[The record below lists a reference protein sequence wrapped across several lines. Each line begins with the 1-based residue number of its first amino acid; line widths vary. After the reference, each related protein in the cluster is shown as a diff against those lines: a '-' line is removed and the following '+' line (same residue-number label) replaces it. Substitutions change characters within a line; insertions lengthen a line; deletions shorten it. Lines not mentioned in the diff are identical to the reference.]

1 LSVTLSNARRIVFV
15 VLVDALTVLLPG
27 DLLERICAPSRA
39 QDAKT
44 KEQTT
49 SKGSAEFVRRFALV
63 GRTFVVRNVMKAMQ

>member
-1 LSVTLSNARRIVFV
+1 MQSQFNSLAIFV
-15 VLVDALTVLLPG
+15 
-27 DLLERICAPSRA
+27 ERIRAPSRA